1 MQWNLKENEVEEA
14 KLVFCTR
21 PWEEEE
27 EEAQRILQGLG
38 GVVPRK
44 SGQWSHQ
51 RHGSMHVTGAWA
63 SGPFTAC
70 PRWQQKLTQKISRGK
85 LFLLSPFFDPGPSVL
100 SSQIPISRKSP
111 ILAFSTVVR
120 AANIS
125 PLRQPENTRRVNLH
139 SDL

>member
-1 MQWNLKENEVEEA
+1 MGLWTFYCLPAVTAKINPKDITREA
-14 KLVFCTR
+14 VFT
-21 PWEEEE
+21 
-27 EEAQRILQGLG
+27 
-38 GVVPRK
+38 
-44 SGQWSHQ
+44 
-51 RHGSMHVTGAWA
+51 
-63 SGPFTAC
+63 FT
-70 PRWQQKLTQKISRGK
+70 
-85 LFLLSPFFDPGPSVL
+85 FFDPGPSIL